1 MATRFSLMGDMIPR
15 SVRRSFEQ
23 RSEPRVEPDADH
35 AVFDYRGGRHQV
47 KLVNISVSGA
57 MIECDATPHI
67 GERIALEVLG
77 APRLEG
83 FVRWARDGR
92 LGLNFN

>member
-1 MATRFSLMGDMIPR
+1 MATKFSLMGEMIPR

-23 RSEPRVEPDADH
+23 RSEPRIEPDADY
-35 AVFDYRGGRHQV
+35 AVFELRGGRHRV
-47 KLVNISVSGA
+47 RLVNISVSGA
-57 MIECDATPHI
+57 MIESDHIPHI

-83 FVRWARDGR
+83 FVRWVKNGR
-92 LGLNFN
+92 IGLNFS

>member
-23 RSEPRVEPDADH
+23 RSEPRIEPDSDH
-35 AVFDYRGGRHQV
+35 AVFEYRGRRHRV
-47 KLVNISVSGA
+47 HLVNISVSGA
-57 MIECDATPHI
+57 MIEFETTPHI
-67 GERIALEVLG
+67 GERVALEVLG

-83 FVRWARDGR
+83 FVRWAKGGR

>member
-1 MATRFSLMGDMIPR
+1 M
-15 SVRRSFEQ
+15 
-23 RSEPRVEPDADH
+23 
-35 AVFDYRGGRHQV
+35 
-47 KLVNISVSGA
+47 KLVNISISGA
-57 MIECDATPHI
+57 MIEFDGVPHI
-67 GERIALEVLG
+67 GERIGLEVLG

>member
-35 AVFDYRGGRHQV
+35 AVFD
-47 KLVNISVSGA
+47 
-57 MIECDATPHI
+57 
-67 GERIALEVLG
+67 
-77 APRLEG
+77 
-83 FVRWARDGR
+83 
-92 LGLNFN
+92 

>member
-1 MATRFSLMGDMIPR
+1 MATKFSLMGDMIPR
-15 SVRRSFEQ
+15 SVRRSFDQ
-23 RSEPRVEPDADH
+23 RSEPRVEPDADN
-35 AVFDYRGGRHQV
+35 AVFEYRGGRHRV
-47 KLVNISVSGA
+47 RLVNISISGA
-57 MIECDATPHI
+57 MIEFDAMPHI

-83 FVRWARDGR
+83 FVRWVRDGR